1 MKKGDELVKLV
12 YLTNDIPVMTIM
24 IQFSGAGSDVWH
36 LHSGFIEKKKS
47 CCIGTSALIN
57 RLYVQIVL
65 LKLSFTRFHKSLET
79 FLTYWSKIQWIS
91 RSVHTIRKIN
101 NLDRA

>member
-1 MKKGDELVKLV
+1 
-12 YLTNDIPVMTIM
+12 MTIM
-24 IQFSGAGSDVWH
+24 IQFSVGGSDVWH
-36 LHSGFIEKKKS
+36 LHSGLIEKKKS
-47 CCIGTSALIN
+47 YCIGTSELIN

-91 RSVHTIRKIN
+91 RSVHTVSKIN
-101 NLDRA
+101 NLDRAW